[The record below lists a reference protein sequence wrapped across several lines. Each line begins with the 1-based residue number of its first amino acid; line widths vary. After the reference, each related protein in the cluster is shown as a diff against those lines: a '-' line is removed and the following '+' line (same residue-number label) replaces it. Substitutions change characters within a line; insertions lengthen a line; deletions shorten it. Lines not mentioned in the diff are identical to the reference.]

1 MAVTSAVGGPDPAVL
16 AGVEDLTPDWLAA
29 ALATTSG
36 AAAIRSLRTEP
47 VGTGQMAT
55 TVRVHLETDAGAR
68 TLIAKVARNDVGP
81 EMARMAYLKEVAFY
95 DELRDHIAMRTPG
108 CMYAAVEAESVRFV
122 LLLEDMSDA
131 RPGDQIAGCT
141 ADHARAAVVNLA
153 GLHGP
158 TWCDEALRSAS
169 WLWTDPQGTSEILG
183 PFLSIAADGFEAR
196 FASELDED
204 ERAVLAASR
213 ELLVP
218 WLLLAPGGRF
228 AVTHGDYRLDNLLF
242 PTDDPAGVAAVD
254 WQTVGLGPPGRD
266 LAYFLATSLSTE
278 DRRRHEAELVATYHR
293 ALADHGVT
301 GYTLEECWADYRLG
315 MLHGPLII
323 LLGRLTA
330 TVTDRGD
337 EMFKVMWQRC
347 ARAILDLGTL
357 DAIRAAVEPG

>member
-1 MAVTSAVGGPDPAVL
+1 VAVTSSVAGPDPAVV

-29 ALATTSG
+29 ALASTVGT
-36 AAAIRSLRTEP
+36 AAIRSLQTEP

-55 TVRVHLETDAGAR
+55 TVRVHLETDEGDR
-68 TLIAKVARNDVGP
+68 TLIAKVARDDVGP
-81 EMARMAYLKEVAFY
+81 DMARMAYMKEVAFY
-95 DELRDHIAMRTPG
+95 GELRDRLAMRTPD
-108 CMYAAVEAESVRFV
+108 CLYAAMDVETVRFV
-122 LLLEDMSDA
+122 LLLEDMAGS
-131 RPGDQIAGCT
+131 RPGDQIAGCSS
-141 ADHARAAVVNLA
+141 DHAEAAVVNLA

-158 TWCDEALRSAS
+158 TWCDEALRSAP
-169 WLWTDPQGTSEILG
+169 WLWSDPESSSRIFA
-183 PFLSIAADGFEAR
+183 PFLAMAADGFEAR
-196 FASELDED
+196 FLAELDED

-218 WLLLAPGGRF
+218 WLTAGSERF

-278 DRRRHEAELVATYHR
+278 DRRRHEADLVATYHR
-293 ALADHGVT
+293 ALSDHGVT
-301 GYTLEECWADYRLG
+301 GYSVEECWEDYRVG

-337 EMFKVMWQRC
+337 DMFKVMWQRC
-347 ARAILDLGTL
+347 TRAILDLDSL
-357 DAIRAAVEPG
+357 DAIRAAIDRA